1 MFYYITLYKF
11 WQGVVNERT
20 HGKLNNQKQK
30 KKALTCVKRYVT
42 IMVKIGGN
50 EMNLTSFR
58 KDIYNVAK
66 SVIENHEELEI
77 SVGNEGD
84 GVVLMSLADYRALKE
99 LQYLENTG
107 VLSTV
112 LDRMEN
118 ETEDDFSL
126 EDAL

>member
-1 MFYYITLYKF
+1 
-11 WQGVVNERT
+11 
-20 HGKLNNQKQK
+20 
-30 KKALTCVKRYVT
+30 
-42 IMVKIGGN
+42 MVKIGGN